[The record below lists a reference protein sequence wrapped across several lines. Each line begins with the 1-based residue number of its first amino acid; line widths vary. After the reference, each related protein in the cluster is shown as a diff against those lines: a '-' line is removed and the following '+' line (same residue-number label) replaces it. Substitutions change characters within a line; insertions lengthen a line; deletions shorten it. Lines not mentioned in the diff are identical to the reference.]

1 MFNWFRKEENDE
13 MKKYY
18 SGSSTYWKYEEEKE
32 QRRQRRIH
40 ILVGCV
46 TAAFIAFAGFVIFGA
61 TFQEESRVEVS
72 TPEDNNEVH
81 VNENRLS
88 YEADEIESTDTTGLA
103 SDYNDGSISELPIT
117 PDPPTPK
124 LPTDATSKK
133 DMHES
138 SAYQGHAEIGGGST
152 YEFYEIGDLTFYEET
167 GQTNEEILS
176 GEIEEEKASVLKH
189 QYLILLAEKRVAA
202 CEIELFKEKHPE
214 MSEEEKVEFERLSQE
229 YEAKKSAVKEFEKEH
244 PEVIPLPAPTPT
256 PPDSTPPN
264 PAPNPGRYQPTDP
277 GLEP

>member
-1 MFNWFRKEENDE
+1 MFNWFKNKEDE
-13 MKKYY
+13 MTKYY

-32 QRRQRRIH
+32 QEERRQRRIH

-61 TFQEESRVEVS
+61 TFQEESRVEVL

-103 SDYNDGSISELPIT
+103 SDYNDGSISEPPIT
-117 PDPPTPK
+117 PEPPTPK
-124 LPTDATSKK
+124 PEYDDAHTDYH
-133 DMHES
+133 DS
-138 SAYQGHAEIGGGST
+138 SMYQGNAKIGGGST

-229 YEAKKSAVKEFEKEH
+229 YEAKKSAAEEFKKEH
-244 PEVIPLPAPTPT
+244 PEAILLLKPT

-277 GLEP
+277 SLEP

>member
-1 MFNWFRKEENDE
+1 MFNWFRDKEDE
-13 MKKYY
+13 MTKYY

-32 QRRQRRIH
+32 QEERRQRRIH

-72 TPEDNNEVH
+72 TPEDNTEVH

-88 YEADEIESTDTTGLA
+88 YEVDEIESTDTTGLA
-103 SDYNDGSISELPIT
+103 SDYNDGSISEPPIT
-117 PDPPTPK
+117 PESPTPK

-189 QYLILLAEKRVAA
+189 QCLILLAEKRIAA

-229 YEAKKSAVKEFEKEH
+229 YEAKKSAVEEFKKEH
-244 PEVIPLPAPTPT
+244 PESIPLPTPAAPTPT
-256 PPDSTPPN
+256 PPNPTPDS
-264 PAPNPGRYQPTDP
+264 GRYQPTDP

>member
-1 MFNWFRKEENDE
+1 MFNWFRKEEDDE

-32 QRRQRRIH
+32 QEERRQRRIH

-61 TFQEESRVEVS
+61 TFQEESRVEVL
-72 TPEDNNEVH
+72 TPE
-81 VNENRLS
+81 
-88 YEADEIESTDTTGLA
+88 
-103 SDYNDGSISELPIT
+103 
-117 PDPPTPK
+117 PPTPK
-124 LPTDATSKK
+124 LPTDTDVTPKK
-133 DMHES
+133 DMYES
-138 SAYQGHAEIGGGST
+138 SAYQGHAEVGGGST

-189 QYLILLAEKRVAA
+189 QYLILLAEKRIAA
-202 CEIELFKEKHPE
+202 CEIELFKEEHPE
-214 MSEEEKVEFERLSQE
+214 MSDEEKAELEKMSQE
-229 YEAKKSAVKEFEKEH
+229 YETKKNAVKEFEKEH

-256 PPDSTPPN
+256 PPDPTPPN
-264 PAPNPGRYQPTDP
+264 PAPNPGRYQSTDP
-277 GLEP
+277 GLEPPSHSAP